1 MTRRGQREFLTTGLL
16 MTDWQAKDH
25 ILSKSQTGGER
36 CLRAMHPVWGLK
48 VDWRKC
54 VELEQGWT
62 PGVGEVAA
70 RYDIY
75 TMEEVSVI

>member
-1 MTRRGQREFLTTGLL
+1 MSAPVSNAPCVGFESGL
-16 MTDWQAKDH
+16 A
-25 ILSKSQTGGER
+25 E
-36 CLRAMHPVWGLK
+36 V
-48 VDWRKC
+48 
-54 VELEQGWT
+54 LEQGWT